1 MKTNGFWFSYTC
13 QLRLTKSPENTM
25 HELLLWATTTE
36 FALQAS
42 FKERMTT
49 PEPIYVCSRN
59 GSVDHMLDVLVIS
72 TRSEFPNSS
81 SYSLCLY
88 FQQTTSSPVSTLQA
102 LIWREGRIR
111 PVPTF
116 HRRAEQAG
124 CYRGALFSAT
134 TASFSMKSIPPFSF
148 LQRCLVSVLGIRA
161 VYFIYTSV
169 LKCKH

>member
-1 MKTNGFWFSYTC
+1 MKYLWWKQMDSGFHTLVSYGWRSH
-13 QLRLTKSPENTM
+13 LNTM

-88 FQQTTSSPVSTLQA
+88 FQQTLCPHYKHWSG
-102 LIWREGRIR
+102 E
-111 PVPTF
+111 
-116 HRRAEQAG
+116 RAESGQYPRFTDEQSRQAVTVG
-124 CYRGALFSAT
+124 LY
-134 TASFSMKSIPPFSF
+134 F
-148 LQRCLVSVLGIRA
+148 LQPLPHFPWKAYLLFPSFNVALSL
-161 VYFIYTSV
+161 S
-169 LKCKH
+169 